1 MDDKELVVLYWRF
14 YTESHTHPWLR
25 KYLSVLSEEIRSR
38 CITPLQLN
46 NIGIESAERIHLN

>member
-25 KYLSVLSEEIRSR
+25 KYLSVIANEIRSR
-38 CITPLQLN
+38 SITPLQLN
-46 NIGIESAERIHLN
+46 NMGLELSSKVYLN